1 MLQANGEEMV
11 VPDTRD
17 GDVLDDLKDKADK
30 AGRAAVAAVLA
41 GSIAAGAGAL
51 TPDQV
56 QLPEPVPIVQVLD
69 MGGDQAPDTVVEDQQ
84 DEKQSPWRKILKYL
98 LLALAAL
105 ALAVGVVLGA
115 LQGCTSCSGPLAAPV
130 SSEQQDQTSSQ
141 G

>member
-98 LLALAAL
+98 LFALAAL